1 MAKNPRD
8 LIMMNLDD
16 LSCIQQNDPS
26 NMLAEI
32 DALPDQLAKA
42 WQLGQSQPYEGL
54 EPSQGFSRIV
64 ITGMGGSAIG
74 ADLLAAYVQSVCKV
88 PVVVHRDY
96 GLPAFTTGA
105 ETLVIA
111 SSHSGNTEETLDAF
125 DVGLGAGCRMIAICT
140 GGKLAQKAA
149 AAGMPVWLFEHHGMP
164 RAAVG
169 YSFGLLLAL
178 FSRLGLVASP
188 ETLSVE
194 VKSAIGVM
202 QEQQKISYVDV
213 PIARNLAKRMA
224 GQLVGQWVNVIGSGL
239 LAPVARRWKGQIN
252 ELAKAGAGFDAIPEV
267 DHNSLAGLHNPV
279 ETLSRTCTL
288 FLRAPS
294 DHPRNRKRIELTHQ
308 VYMLEGLR
316 TDWYDAQGASPLAH
330 IWSALHFGD
339 YLAFYLA
346 MAYGVDPTPIAALV
360 DFKQKMISE

>member
-1 MAKNPRD
+1 
-8 LIMMNLDD
+8 MNLAD
-16 LSCIQQNDPS
+16 LSYIQQNDPS

-32 DALPDQLAKA
+32 DGLPGQLAEA
-42 WQLGQSQPYEGL
+42 WKLGMETETRSLAETGSLKQ
-54 EPSQGFSRIV
+54 IV

-74 ADLLAAYVQSVCKV
+74 ADLLAAYVQPVCKL

-96 GLPAFTTGA
+96 GLPAFATGP

-125 DVGLGAGCRMIAICT
+125 DVGLQAGCRIVAICT
-140 GGKLAQKAA
+140 GGQLAQKAE
-149 AAGMPVWLFEHHGMP
+149 AAGMPVWTFEHHGMP

-194 VKSAIGVM
+194 VKSAVVVM
-202 QEQQKISYVDV
+202 QEQQKTLGADV

-252 ELAKAGAGFDAIPEV
+252 ELAKAGAGFDAIPEA
-267 DHNSLAGLHNPV
+267 DHNSLAGLLNPA

-294 DHPRNRKRIELTHQ
+294 DHPRNRKRIDLTQ
-308 VYMLEGLR
+308 KAYMLEGLR
-316 TDWYDAQGASPLAH
+316 TDWYDAQGTSRLDH
-330 IWSALHFGD
+330 MWTALHFGD

-360 DFKQKMISE
+360 DFKHKMASE